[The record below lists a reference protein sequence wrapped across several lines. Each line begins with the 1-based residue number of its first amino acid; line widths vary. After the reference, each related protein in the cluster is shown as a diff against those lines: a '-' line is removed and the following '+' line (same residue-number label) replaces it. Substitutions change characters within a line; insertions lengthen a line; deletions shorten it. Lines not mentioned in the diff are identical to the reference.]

1 MKFCL
6 SAMDGK
12 MWLLRWLVHS
22 LLSRKCSC
30 KQNIFSEAWSG
41 GNTPPFSSPGLSIFP
56 TDLLYEHSFYMLIT
70 GRSGEF
76 VSGDTSGTQW
86 DHNSLCGNVQIYQV
100 LLAVINLLWKHWV
113 GKQERKVV
121 WCKRSLPNSPGPKR
135 SRGKSAT
142 EGTTA
147 CTGRIGSRVLP
158 QQLAGRP
165 GRKREPGSI
174 TWSFII

>member
-1 MKFCL
+1 
-6 SAMDGK
+6 

-56 TDLLYEHSFYMLIT
+56 TDLPYEHSFYMLIT

-113 GKQERKVV
+113 GRQERGR
-121 WCKRSLPNSPGPKR
+121 WSGAHGASRTAQAPKGQEENQPLR
-135 SRGKSAT
+135 ELQPAQD
-142 EGTTA
+142 A
-147 CTGRIGSRVLP
+147 
-158 QQLAGRP
+158 LAP
-165 GRKREPGSI
+165 VFYPS
-174 TWSFII
+174 S